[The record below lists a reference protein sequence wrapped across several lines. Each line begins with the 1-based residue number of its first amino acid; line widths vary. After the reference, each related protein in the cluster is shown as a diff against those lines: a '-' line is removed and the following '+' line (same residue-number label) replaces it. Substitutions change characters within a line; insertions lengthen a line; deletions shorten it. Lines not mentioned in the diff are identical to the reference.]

1 MRWLDE
7 LEGCTRR
14 LIQADYT
21 MSYLRIAFVV
31 MLTASLG
38 GAVEDTLLASTL
50 LRSGKVLV
58 GDGSVVADAD
68 VLIDGDRFVF
78 VGPQGEN
85 EAPADAVIVDVAGRT
100 IIPGLIAAHTHI
112 GQVDGLQNGSA
123 NYNRA
128 NILRQL
134 KQYEAY
140 GVTTLGVLG
149 LNGPLFYE
157 IRDKLHAGDLPGADV
172 FGADRGIGV
181 AAGAPPAAAINV
193 DDEQLDRPATPEA
206 ARAAVRAAKER
217 GTDLVK
223 IWVDDFRGSLPVK
236 MSPEIYAAV
245 IDEAHAQGLRV
256 ASHVY
261 YLEDAKRLAR
271 LKVDV
276 LAHAVRDQP
285 VDAELIKLLNDNNI
299 IYIPTIGVDESAYIY
314 ADRPDWMNS
323 DFFWHAL
330 QPALREQFDSAS
342 WREGILANRKLADSR
357 KAVAMNQQNTLAL
370 HRAGVRLGFGS
381 DSGANPL
388 RIPGFAEH
396 RELQLLCEA
405 GLTPLEA
412 LQIATVDAAAALGLD
427 DRGAIAAGKLA
438 DFVVLDADPANDVQ
452 NFQSIEA
459 VWHRGKK
466 VSGAVQEFQP

>member
-1 MRWLDE
+1 MN
-7 LEGCTRR
+7 
-14 LIQADYT
+14 
-21 MSYLRIAFVV
+21 YLRIA
-31 MLTASLG
+31 LILALAIAAGDASS
-38 GAVEDTLLASTL
+38 APTL
-50 LRSGKVLV
+50 LRGGKVLV

-68 VLIDGDRFVF
+68 VLVEGDRFAF
-78 VGPQGEN
+78 VGPRGEN
-85 EAPADAVIVDVAGRT
+85 DAPADAVIVDVSGKT
-100 IIPGLIAAHTHI
+100 IIPGLIAAHAHI
-112 GQVDGLQNGSA
+112 GQVDGLENGSA
-123 NYNRA
+123 NYTRT

-140 GVTTLGVLG
+140 GVTTLASLG
-149 LNGPLFYE
+149 LNAPLFYE
-157 IRDKLHAGDLPGADV
+157 LREKLHAGELPGADIY
-172 FGADRGIGV
+172 GADRGIGV
-181 AAGAPPAAAINV
+181 ADGAPPAAAV
-193 DDEQLDRPATPEA
+193 KVGEEQLDRPATPEA
-206 ARAAVRAAKER
+206 ARAAVRAAKQR
-217 GTDLVK
+217 GADLVK

-261 YLEDAKRLAR
+261 YLEDAKRLAE

-285 VDAELIKLLNDNNI
+285 VDAELIELLKDNDV
-299 IYIPTIGVDESAYIY
+299 IYIPTIGVDESAYVY
-314 ADRPDWMNS
+314 ADRPEWMGS
-323 DFFWHAL
+323 DFFQHSL

-342 WREGILANRKLADSR
+342 WREGVLANRKLADSR
-357 KAVAMNQQNTLAL
+357 QAVVMNQQNASAL
-370 HRAGVRLGFGS
+370 QRAGVRLGFGA
-381 DSGANPL
+381 DSGANPV

-412 LQIATVDAAAALGLD
+412 LQTATVNAAAALGLD

-438 DFVVLDADPANDVQ
+438 DFVILDADPTGDVR
-452 NFQSIEA
+452 NFQSIVS

-466 VSGAVQEFQP
+466 VSGVVQEFQP

>member
-1 MRWLDE
+1 MN
-7 LEGCTRR
+7 
-14 LIQADYT
+14 
-21 MSYLRIAFVV
+21 YLRIA
-31 MLTASLG
+31 LILALAIAAGDASS
-38 GAVEDTLLASTL
+38 APTL
-50 LRSGKVLV
+50 LRGGKVLV

-68 VLIDGDRFVF
+68 VLVEGDRFAF
-78 VGPQGEN
+78 VGPRGEN
-85 EAPADAVIVDVAGRT
+85 DAPADAVIVDVSGKT
-100 IIPGLIAAHTHI
+100 IIPGLIAAHAHI
-112 GQVDGLQNGSA
+112 GQVDGLENGSA
-123 NYNRA
+123 NYTRT

-140 GVTTLGVLG
+140 GVTTLASLG
-149 LNGPLFYE
+149 LNAPLFYE
-157 IRDKLHAGDLPGADV
+157 LREKLHAGELPGADIY
-172 FGADRGIGV
+172 GADRGIGV
-181 AAGAPPAAAINV
+181 ADGAPPAAAV
-193 DDEQLDRPATPEA
+193 KVGAEQLDRPATPEA
-206 ARAAVRAAKER
+206 ARAAVRAAKQR
-217 GTDLVK
+217 GADLVK

-261 YLEDAKRLAR
+261 YLEDAKRLAK

-285 VDAELIKLLNDNNI
+285 VDAELIELLKDNDV
-299 IYIPTIGVDESAYIY
+299 IYIPTIGVDESAYVY
-314 ADRPDWMNS
+314 ADRPEWMGT
-323 DFFWHAL
+323 DFFQHSL

-342 WREGILANRKLADSR
+342 WREGVLANRKLADSR
-357 KAVAMNQQNTLAL
+357 QAVVMNQQNASAL
-370 HRAGVRLGFGS
+370 QRAGIRLGFGA
-381 DSGANPL
+381 DSGANPV

-412 LQIATVDAAAALGLD
+412 LQTATVNAAAALGLD

-438 DFVVLDADPANDVQ
+438 DFVILDADPTGDVR
-452 NFQSIEA
+452 NFQSIVS

-466 VSGAVQEFQP
+466 VSGVVQEFQP

>member
-1 MRWLDE
+1 MN
-7 LEGCTRR
+7 
-14 LIQADYT
+14 
-21 MSYLRIAFVV
+21 YLRITFVV
-31 MLTASLG
+31 ALTASLG
-38 GAVEDTLLASTL
+38 GAAGDALSAPAL
-50 LRSGKVLV
+50 LRGGKVLV
-58 GDGSVVADAD
+58 GDGSVVVNAD
-68 VLIDGDRFVF
+68 VLIEGDRFAF
-78 VGPQGEN
+78 VGSQGRKDT
-85 EAPADAVIVDVAGRT
+85 PTDADIVDVTGKT
-100 IIPGLIAAHTHI
+100 IIPGLIAAHAHI
-112 GQVDGLQNGSA
+112 GQVDGLENGSA
-123 NYNRA
+123 NYTRT

-140 GVTTLGVLG
+140 GVTTLGSLG
-149 LNGPLFYE
+149 LNAPLFYE
-157 IRDKLHAGDLPGADV
+157 LRDKLHAGELPGADIY
-172 FGADRGIGV
+172 GADRGIGV
-181 AAGAPPAAAINV
+181 ADGAPPAGAV
-193 DDEQLDRPATPEA
+193 KVSEEQLDRPATPKA
-206 ARAAVRAAKER
+206 ARAAVRASVQR
-217 GTDLVK
+217 GADLIK

-261 YLEDAKRLAR
+261 YLEDAKRLAK

-285 VDAELIKLLNDNNI
+285 VDAELIKLLNDNKI

-314 ADRPDWMNS
+314 ADRPEWMGTT
-323 DFFWHAL
+323 FFQHAL

-357 KAVAMNQQNTLAL
+357 KAVAMNQQNLLAL
-370 HRAGVRLGFGS
+370 QRAGVRLGFGS
-381 DSGANPL
+381 DSGANPV

-412 LQIATVDAAAALGLD
+412 LQTATVNAAAALGLD
-427 DRGAIAAGKLA
+427 DRGAIVAGKLA
-438 DFVVLDADPANDVQ
+438 DFVILDADPTEDVQ
-452 NFQSIEA
+452 NFQSIES

-466 VSGAVQEFQP
+466 VSGAIEEFQP

>member
-1 MRWLDE
+1 MN
-7 LEGCTRR
+7 
-14 LIQADYT
+14 
-21 MSYLRIAFVV
+21 YLRIA
-31 MLTASLG
+31 LILALAIAAGDASS
-38 GAVEDTLLASTL
+38 APTL
-50 LRSGKVLV
+50 LRGGKVLV

-68 VLIDGDRFVF
+68 VLVEGDRFAF
-78 VGPQGEN
+78 VGPRGEN
-85 EAPADAVIVDVAGRT
+85 DAPADAVIVDVSGKT
-100 IIPGLIAAHTHI
+100 IIPGLIAAHAHI
-112 GQVDGLQNGSA
+112 GQVDGLENGSA
-123 NYNRA
+123 NYTRT

-140 GVTTLGVLG
+140 GVTTLASLG
-149 LNGPLFYE
+149 LNAPLFYE
-157 IRDKLHAGDLPGADV
+157 LREKLHAGELPGADIY
-172 FGADRGIGV
+172 GADRGIGV
-181 AAGAPPAAAINV
+181 ADGAPPAAAV
-193 DDEQLDRPATPEA
+193 KVGAEQLDRPATPEA
-206 ARAAVRAAKER
+206 ARAAVRAAKQR
-217 GTDLVK
+217 GADLVK

-261 YLEDAKRLAR
+261 YLEDAKRLAK

-285 VDAELIKLLNDNNI
+285 VDAELIELLKDNDV
-299 IYIPTIGVDESAYIY
+299 IYIPTIGVDESAYVY
-314 ADRPDWMNS
+314 ADRPEWMGS
-323 DFFWHAL
+323 DFFQHSL

-342 WREGILANRKLADSR
+342 WREGVLANRKLADSR
-357 KAVAMNQQNTLAL
+357 QAVVMNQQNASAL
-370 HRAGVRLGFGS
+370 QRAGIRLGFGA
-381 DSGANPL
+381 DSGANPV

-412 LQIATVDAAAALGLD
+412 LQTATVNAAAALGLD

-438 DFVVLDADPANDVQ
+438 DFVILDADPTGDVR
-452 NFQSIEA
+452 NFQSIVS

-466 VSGAVQEFQP
+466 VSGVVQEFQP

>member
-1 MRWLDE
+1 MN
-7 LEGCTRR
+7 
-14 LIQADYT
+14 
-21 MSYLRIAFVV
+21 YLRIA
-31 MLTASLG
+31 LILALAIAAGDASS
-38 GAVEDTLLASTL
+38 APTL
-50 LRSGKVLV
+50 LRGGKVLV

-68 VLIDGDRFVF
+68 VLVEGDRFAF
-78 VGPQGEN
+78 VGPRGEN
-85 EAPADAVIVDVAGRT
+85 DAPADAVIVDVSGKT
-100 IIPGLIAAHTHI
+100 IIPGLIAAHAHI
-112 GQVDGLQNGSA
+112 GQVDGLENGSA
-123 NYNRA
+123 NYTRT

-140 GVTTLGVLG
+140 GVTTLASLG
-149 LNGPLFYE
+149 LNAPLFYE
-157 IRDKLHAGDLPGADV
+157 LREKLHAGELPGADIY
-172 FGADRGIGV
+172 GADRGIGV
-181 AAGAPPAAAINV
+181 ADGAPPAAAV
-193 DDEQLDRPATPEA
+193 KVGEEQLDRPATPEA
-206 ARAAVRAAKER
+206 ARAAVRAAKQR
-217 GTDLVK
+217 GADLVK

-261 YLEDAKRLAR
+261 YLEDAKRLAE

-285 VDAELIKLLNDNNI
+285 VDAELIKLLKDNDV
-299 IYIPTIGVDESAYIY
+299 IYIPTIGVDESAYVY
-314 ADRPDWMNS
+314 ADRPEWMGT
-323 DFFWHAL
+323 DFFQHSL

-342 WREGILANRKLADSR
+342 WREGVLANRKLADSR
-357 KAVAMNQQNTLAL
+357 QAVVMNQQNASAL
-370 HRAGVRLGFGS
+370 QRAGVRLGFGA
-381 DSGANPL
+381 DSGANPV

-412 LQIATVDAAAALGLD
+412 LQTATVNAAAALGLD

-438 DFVVLDADPANDVQ
+438 DFVILDADPTGDVR
-452 NFQSIEA
+452 NFQSIVS

-466 VSGAVQEFQP
+466 VSGVVQEFQP

>member
-1 MRWLDE
+1 MN
-7 LEGCTRR
+7 
-14 LIQADYT
+14 
-21 MSYLRIAFVV
+21 YLRIA
-31 MLTASLG
+31 LILALAIAAGDASS
-38 GAVEDTLLASTL
+38 APTL
-50 LRSGKVLV
+50 LRGGKVLV

-68 VLIDGDRFVF
+68 VLVEGDRFAF
-78 VGPQGEN
+78 VGPRGEN
-85 EAPADAVIVDVAGRT
+85 DAPADAVIVDVSGKT
-100 IIPGLIAAHTHI
+100 IIPGLIAAHAHI
-112 GQVDGLQNGSA
+112 GQVDGLENGSA
-123 NYNRA
+123 NYTRT

-140 GVTTLGVLG
+140 GVTTLASLG
-149 LNGPLFYE
+149 LNAPLFYE
-157 IRDKLHAGDLPGADV
+157 LREKLHAGELPGADIY
-172 FGADRGIGV
+172 GADRGIGV
-181 AAGAPPAAAINV
+181 ADGAPPAAAV
-193 DDEQLDRPATPEA
+193 KVGEEQLDRPATPEA
-206 ARAAVRAAKER
+206 ARAAVRAAKQR
-217 GTDLVK
+217 GADLVK

-261 YLEDAKRLAR
+261 YLEDAKRLAE

-285 VDAELIKLLNDNNI
+285 VDAELIELLKDNDV
-299 IYIPTIGVDESAYIY
+299 IYIPTIGVDESAYVY
-314 ADRPDWMNS
+314 ADRPEWMGS
-323 DFFWHAL
+323 DFFQHSL

-342 WREGILANRKLADSR
+342 WREGVLANRKLADSR
-357 KAVAMNQQNTLAL
+357 QAVVMNQQNASAL
-370 HRAGVRLGFGS
+370 QRAGIRLGFGA
-381 DSGANPL
+381 DSGANPV

-412 LQIATVDAAAALGLD
+412 LQTATVNAAAALGLD

-438 DFVVLDADPANDVQ
+438 DFVILDADPTGDVR
-452 NFQSIEA
+452 NFQSIVS

-466 VSGAVQEFQP
+466 VSGVVQEFQP

>member
-1 MRWLDE
+1 MN
-7 LEGCTRR
+7 
-14 LIQADYT
+14 
-21 MSYLRIAFVV
+21 YLRIA
-31 MLTASLG
+31 LILALAIAAGDASS
-38 GAVEDTLLASTL
+38 APTL
-50 LRSGKVLV
+50 LRGGKVLV

-68 VLIDGDRFVF
+68 VLVEGDRFAF
-78 VGPQGEN
+78 VGPRGEN
-85 EAPADAVIVDVAGRT
+85 DAPADAVIVDVSGKT
-100 IIPGLIAAHTHI
+100 IIPGLIAAHAHI
-112 GQVDGLQNGSA
+112 GQVDGLENGSA
-123 NYNRA
+123 NYTRT

-140 GVTTLGVLG
+140 GVTTLASLG
-149 LNGPLFYE
+149 LNAPLFYE
-157 IRDKLHAGDLPGADV
+157 LREKLHAGELPGADIY
-172 FGADRGIGV
+172 GADRGIGV
-181 AAGAPPAAAINV
+181 ADGAPPAAAV
-193 DDEQLDRPATPEA
+193 KVGAEQLDRPATPEA
-206 ARAAVRAAKER
+206 ARAAVRAAKQR
-217 GTDLVK
+217 GADLVK

-261 YLEDAKRLAR
+261 YLEDAKRLAE

-285 VDAELIKLLNDNNI
+285 VDAELIELLKDNDV
-299 IYIPTIGVDESAYIY
+299 IYIPTIGVDESAYVY
-314 ADRPDWMNS
+314 ADRPEWMGT
-323 DFFWHAL
+323 DFFQHSL

-342 WREGILANRKLADSR
+342 WREGVLANRKLADSR
-357 KAVAMNQQNTLAL
+357 QAVVMNQQNASAL
-370 HRAGVRLGFGS
+370 QRAGIRLGFGA
-381 DSGANPL
+381 DSGANPV

-412 LQIATVDAAAALGLD
+412 LQTATVNAAAALGLD

-438 DFVVLDADPANDVQ
+438 DFVILDADPTGDVR
-452 NFQSIEA
+452 NFQSIVS

-466 VSGAVQEFQP
+466 VSGVVQEFQP